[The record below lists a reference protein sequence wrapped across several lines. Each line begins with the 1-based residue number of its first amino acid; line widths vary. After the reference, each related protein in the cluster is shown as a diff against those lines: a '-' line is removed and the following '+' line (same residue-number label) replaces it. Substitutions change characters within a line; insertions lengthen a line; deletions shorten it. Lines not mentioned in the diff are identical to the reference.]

1 MLPYLPPSLEYYYWP
16 KVGGAAGET
25 KTTLN
30 NDYKAKLQ
38 NLFIALKMCLT
49 SFWASSFFKRLFL
62 QGYRVWMKFRPAMF
76 SQIPWVYY

>member
-38 NLFIALKMCLT
+38 NLFIALKNVPYVLL
-49 SFWASSFFKRLFL
+49 SFFVF
-62 QGYRVWMKFRPAMF
+62 
-76 SQIPWVYY
+76 